1 MAELFSGTVTFLFTD
16 IEGSTRL
23 VREYRDRWGEALADH
38 ARIIRE
44 AVAEADGREID
55 TQGDAFFIAFPRAKN
70 AVEAA
75 AEVQRA
81 LAAHDWP
88 DGMQMRVRMGIH
100 TGEPALAEERYLGL
114 AVHRAAR
121 ICSAAHGGQVLLS
134 STATDLV
141 TDELP
146 TGIQLRP
153 LGNVSLKDFDQ
164 PERLS
169 QLVVDGLAQDFPPPR
184 AAASGYAGREEELAA
199 AADSAVAS
207 RSRREWP
214 ALLSQRRVWLPAGL
228 ALLAVAVLVAILS
241 RGAGAGLASPRSV
254 VAIDPRTNKVTRHF
268 SLEAS
273 PSEAVFAGG
282 AVWLADYVRGT
293 LIRVDPR
300 TKELKPVGLGLQP
313 DALAVGSD
321 AIWASSAPNL
331 SNRVEL
337 ATVDPQTATIGRT
350 QTLEHDAPNSYIAA
364 GAGAVW
370 IGLEPRLIRIDQRT
384 REVIAD
390 IAGMYTTAL
399 AANDDAVWVAE
410 PDDEQ
415 LTLVDPDT
423 NEVVRSIPVGASE
436 PRAVAIGAGVVWV
449 ADLATDT
456 VWKVDTVRNQVAQ
469 TIKVGDGP
477 GGLALG
483 FGAVWVANR
492 FDGTVS
498 RIDPA
503 TDKVTSTIRVGKS
516 VAGITT
522 GDGRVWVAVP

>member
-23 VREYRDRWGEALADH
+23 VREYRDRWGDALADH
-38 ARIIRE
+38 SRIIRTAVE
-44 AVAEADGREID
+44 AVGGREID
-55 TQGDAFFIAFPRAKN
+55 TQGDAFFFAFPRAKN

-75 AEVQRA
+75 AAAQRA
-81 LAAHDWP
+81 LAVHEWP
-88 DGMQMRVRMGIH
+88 DGMPMRVRMGIH

-141 TDELP
+141 ADELP
-146 TGIQLRP
+146 IDLGLRP
-153 LGNVSLKDFDQ
+153 LGRVALKDFDQ

-169 QLVVDGLAQDFPPPR
+169 QLVVDGLAQDFPVPR

-199 AADSAVAS
+199 AAESAVAS
-207 RSRREWP
+207 RSRQEWP
-214 ALLSQRRVWLPAGL
+214 ALLTQRRVWLPAGL

-254 VAIDPRTNKVTRHF
+254 VAIDPRTSEVSRHF
-268 SLEAS
+268 SLDAS
-273 PSEAVFAGG
+273 PSDAVFAGG
-282 AVWLADYVRGT
+282 AVWLADYVGGT

-300 TKELKPVGLGLQP
+300 TKDVKAVGLGLQP
-313 DALAVGSD
+313 DALAVGSE
-321 AIWASSAPNL
+321 AIWVSSAPNL
-331 SNRVEL
+331 SNRVL
-337 ATVDPQTATIGRT
+337 VAAVDPRTATLGRRK
-350 QTLEHDAPNSYIAA
+350 TLEHDAQISYAAA

-370 IGLEPRLIRIDQRT
+370 VAVDPRLFRIDERT
-384 REVIAD
+384 REVVANL
-390 IAGMYTTAL
+390 GGLSTTAL
-399 AANDDAVWVAE
+399 AANDEAVWVAE
-410 PDDEQ
+410 TDDEL

-423 NEVVRSIPVGASE
+423 NEVVRSIPVGFSA
-436 PRAVAIGAGVVWV
+436 PRAVAIGADAVWV
-449 ADLATDT
+449 ADLEQDT
-456 VWKVDTVRNQVAQ
+456 VWKVDPIRDQVVG
-469 TIKVGDGP
+469 TIEVGDGP
-477 GGLALG
+477 GWLAVG

-503 TDKVTSTIRVGKS
+503 TDKVTNTIRVGKS

-522 GDGRVWVAVP
+522 GGGRVWVAVP